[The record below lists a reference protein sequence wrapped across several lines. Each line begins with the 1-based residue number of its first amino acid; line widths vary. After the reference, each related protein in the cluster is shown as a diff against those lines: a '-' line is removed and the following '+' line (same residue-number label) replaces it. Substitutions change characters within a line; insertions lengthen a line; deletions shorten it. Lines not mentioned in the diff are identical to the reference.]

1 MKRENSLNGLIVVL
15 SAPSGAGKT
24 SVVSGVLNKHPDI
37 VFSVSVTTRVP
48 REGEKEGIDY
58 YFISDE
64 EFDRLIKRR
73 DFSEW
78 AVVYGYRY
86 GTLKRT
92 IQENMDEGRTI
103 LLDTD
108 TVGAFNIKK
117 HFPESVLIFIAPPS
131 LESLRER
138 LQNRNT
144 ERQDWINKRIEAVP
158 QEMKLMPEYDY
169 IVVND
174 KLSEAISQVEAIIL
188 AERHKSKRMIPSLTL
203 WRKFSNG
210 Y

>member
-1 MKRENSLNGLIVVL
+1 LKRENSLNGLIVVV

-24 SVVSGVLNKHPDI
+24 SVISGMLNKHPDI

-58 YFISDE
+58 YFITDE
-64 EFDRLIKRR
+64 EFDRLIKSG
-73 DFSEW
+73 DFAEW
-78 AVVYGYRY
+78 AVVYSHRY

-131 LESLRER
+131 LETLRER

-144 ERQDWINKRIEAVP
+144 EKQDWINKRIEAVP
-158 QEMKLMPEYDY
+158 QEIKRMPEYDY

-174 KLSEAISQVEAIIL
+174 KLTEAISQVEAIIL
-188 AERHKSKRMIPSLTL
+188 AERHKSERMTHSLTL
-203 WRKFSNG
+203 WREFING

>member
-24 SVVSGVLNKHPDI
+24 SVVSGVLNKYPDI

-64 EFDRLIKRR
+64 EFDRLIKRE

-78 AVVYGYRY
+78 AVVYGHRY

-144 ERQDWINKRIEAVP
+144 ERQDWFNMRIEAVP

-203 WRKFSNG
+203 WRKFING

>member
-1 MKRENSLNGLIVVL
+1 MKRENSLNGLIVVV

-58 YFISDE
+58 YFITDE
-64 EFDRLIKRR
+64 EFDRLIKSG
-73 DFSEW
+73 DFAEW
-78 AVVYGYRY
+78 AVVYSHRY

-131 LESLRER
+131 LETLRER

-144 ERQDWINKRIEAVP
+144 EKQDWINKRIEAVP
-158 QEMKLMPEYDY
+158 QEIKRMPEYDY

-174 KLSEAISQVEAIIL
+174 KLTEAISQVEAIIL
-188 AERHKSKRMIPSLTL
+188 AERHKSERMTHSLTL
-203 WRKFSNG
+203 WREFING